1 MKKWMLIG
9 MLLLVLCS
17 MTSFVFAAPKITK
30 MSSHD
35 VNQFLETLKEDET
48 PIFTAPE
55 TITSST
61 TAKTILVSG
70 VGKAKDKVIIEV
82 YQKSDHNTYV
92 CNTEPIEIT
101 VGALGVFSKEL
112 DVSPSKNVFVIAKIT
127 RKSEVIKDGRIIN
140 IVDKNDLKKALQ
152 NIGKIQ

>member
-1 MKKWMLIG
+1 MKKWVLIG
-9 MLLLVLCS
+9 MLLFVLCS

-30 MSSHD
+30 MSSND

-55 TITSST
+55 TIISST
-61 TAKTILVSG
+61 TAKTILISG

-82 YQKSDHNTYV
+82 YQKSDRNTYV

-140 IVDKNDLKKALQ
+140 IVDKNYLKKALQ